1 MVRKPIDQA
10 NKILQEAGSGSL
22 ERSAKSVTQSAGQ
35 QKKGSKVR
43 QDSDE
48 PKKRDSKKENANQR
62 LKILVKIVAGRFIEI
77 YCASELVDVLII
89 NEPDVDIV
97 NGLTAE
103 QLLEKALPKVYADI
117 HCQGYKVGS
126 GEVEHLTA
134 ADIADRVAKIE
145 FYDRLALS
153 RSDRDRPTNLEML
166 RAAMGAAR

>member
-1 MVRKPIDQA
+1 MVRKPIDDA
-10 NKILQEAGSGSL
+10 NRILQEAGGGNSAANSCDRSQDSGN
-22 ERSAKSVTQSAGQ
+22 AAA
-35 QKKGSKVR
+35 KVR
-43 QDSDE
+43 NV
-48 PKKRDSKKENANQR
+48 PHLKTLANQR
-62 LKILVKIVAGRFIEI
+62 LKILVKVIAGRFIEI

-134 ADIADRVAKIE
+134 ADIANRVE
-145 FYDRLALS
+145 QMRFYDRLAIS
-153 RSDRDRPTNLEML
+153 RAKQDRPTNLELL

>member
-1 MVRKPIDQA
+1 MVRKPIDDA
-10 NKILQEAGSGSL
+10 NRILQEAGGGNCHTD
-22 ERSAKSVTQSAGQ
+22 VTFQTQRKPAEHPA
-35 QKKGSKVR
+35 KVR
-43 QDSDE
+43 NV
-48 PKKRDSKKENANQR
+48 PHLKTLANQR
-62 LKILVKIVAGRFIEI
+62 LKILVKVIAGRFIEI

-134 ADIADRVAKIE
+134 ADIANRVE
-145 FYDRLALS
+145 QMRFYDRLAIS
-153 RSDRDRPTNLEML
+153 RAKQDRPTNLELL